1 VTAGPAPLG
10 FETRVQG
17 SVTVTGGTATVAG
30 TCSVQFA
37 GQQPFVLDDVGFTQ
51 TIAEGAP
58 FAFDRVFAVEL
69 PFPAS
74 SDGTLNCT
82 VSGSTSGG
90 QPVDISRQAA
100 FTASDFRPDVSPC
113 SPDAETM
120 CVLGGRFQ
128 ITVDWRN
135 DTSQGA
141 GRVPDDE
148 RFFDGGS
155 FYFFAPDNLDL
166 LVRMTDG
173 CSINNRF

>member
-1 VTAGPAPLG
+1 
-10 FETRVQG
+10 
-17 SVTVTGGTATVAG
+17 
-30 TCSVQFA
+30 
-37 GQQPFVLDDVGFTQ
+37 
-51 TIAEGAP
+51 
-58 FAFDRVFAVEL
+58 
-69 PFPAS
+69 
-74 SDGTLNCT
+74 
-82 VSGSTSGG
+82 
-90 QPVDISRQAA
+90 
-100 FTASDFRPDVSPC
+100 
-113 SPDAETM
+113 M